1 MNKKKIM
8 ILFLALMTLSITA
21 CGQDAT
27 ADDESMQNQIETDH
41 NENGDVLE
49 PEPIEF
55 QQGEVKQ
62 IGYEYYGI
70 DSLHE
75 EGTTGRGVKIAI
87 LDTGIDIDNQ
97 DLVYEDT
104 INFIS
109 DDASDIMDENGHGTK
124 IAGIIAARKDGEGMI
139 GIAPDAELYICK
151 ISDSYGTTNNRL
163 LTEGIEWAIEKDV
176 DIINISIEFDK
187 EYNDITQAMQEA
199 ADKGIIILASAGNQN
214 TEEKDNEVKFPAKL
228 EDAISVS
235 MLGKDGEIFEYAIQS
250 DEVDVYAPGDD
261 VVATTFDNK
270 LIVSTDNSSAVAYAS
285 GVTALL
291 MQQNEKQLDQQMAIN
306 LLNDFFG
313 NGKQ

>member
-97 DLVYEDT
+97 DLVYEDS

-163 LTEGIEWAIEKDV
+163 LTEE
-176 DIINISIEFDK
+176 
-187 EYNDITQAMQEA
+187 
-199 ADKGIIILASAGNQN
+199 
-214 TEEKDNEVKFPAKL
+214 
-228 EDAISVS
+228 
-235 MLGKDGEIFEYAIQS
+235 
-250 DEVDVYAPGDD
+250 
-261 VVATTFDNK
+261 
-270 LIVSTDNSSAVAYAS
+270 
-285 GVTALL
+285 
-291 MQQNEKQLDQQMAIN
+291 
-306 LLNDFFG
+306 LNG
-313 NGKQ
+313 L

>member
-1 MNKKKIM
+1 MNKKKTM

-21 CGQDAT
+21 CGQDVNT
-27 ADDESMQNQIETDH
+27 DDESVQNQIETDN

-75 EGTTGRGVKIAI
+75 EGITGRGVKIAI

-97 DLVYEDT
+97 DLVYEDS

-109 DDASDIMDENGHGTK
+109 DDTSDIMDKNGHGTK
-124 IAGIIAARKDGEGMI
+124 IAGIISARKDGEGMI

-151 ISDSYGTTNNRL
+151 IADSYGTANNRL

-187 EYNDITQAMQEA
+187 EYNDITQAVQEA
-199 ADKGIIILASAGNQN
+199 TDRGIIILASAGNQK

-228 EDAISVS
+228 EDVISVS

-270 LIVSTDNSSAVAYAS
+270 LIISTDNSSAVAYAS

-291 MQQNEKQLDQQMAIN
+291 MQQNEKQLDQQKAIT
-306 LLNDFFG
+306 LLNDFLK
-313 NGKQ
+313 NEKR

>member
-1 MNKKKIM
+1 M
-8 ILFLALMTLSITA
+8 
-21 CGQDAT
+21 
-27 ADDESMQNQIETDH
+27 
-41 NENGDVLE
+41 
-49 PEPIEF
+49 
-55 QQGEVKQ
+55 
-62 IGYEYYGI
+62 
-70 DSLHE
+70 
-75 EGTTGRGVKIAI
+75 

-97 DLVYEDT
+97 DLVYEDS

-235 MLGKDGEIFEYAIQS
+235 
-250 DEVDVYAPGDD
+250 
-261 VVATTFDNK
+261 
-270 LIVSTDNSSAVAYAS
+270 
-285 GVTALL
+285 
-291 MQQNEKQLDQQMAIN
+291 
-306 LLNDFFG
+306 
-313 NGKQ
+313 